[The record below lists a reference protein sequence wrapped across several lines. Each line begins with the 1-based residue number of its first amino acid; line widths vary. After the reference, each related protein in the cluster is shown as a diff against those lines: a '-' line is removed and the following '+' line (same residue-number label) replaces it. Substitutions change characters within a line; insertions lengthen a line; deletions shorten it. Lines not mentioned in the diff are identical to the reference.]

1 MRSPDQNVKS
11 SNRVHSYI
19 LRLQIGQYV
28 EHQTDNIS
36 KLVSVSSKLQLTIIS
51 STLQLSTNQLYS
63 HFSGIPEPR
72 PRQTVPIPCLFSD
85 SHGMLEP
92 RPRQTA
98 PIPVSFTFLWNHRT
112 QTSPDSPY
120 SMLTFLLLMEC
131 QNPGL
136 ARQPLFQSV
145 SRFYLLYKNC
155 SLSLCTSASQLM
167 CEPCNVLQSGPRF
180 DFPQRFLS
188 FVSEPMQVVKS
199 PLPSSSM
206 DLCSASVST
215 IQSISFSSSL

>member
-1 MRSPDQNVKS
+1 MRGQLKHKNTEPKLSNSKQQRNWNETCTNMRSPDQNVKS

-36 KLVSVSSKLQLTIIS
+36 KLVSVSSKLQLTITS

-85 SHGMLEP
+85 SHGMLLEP

-145 SRFYLLYKNC
+145 SRFLVLYKN
-155 SLSLCTSASQLM
+155 L
-167 CEPCNVLQSGPRF
+167 F
-180 DFPQRFLS
+180 
-188 FVSEPMQVVKS
+188 SEPMHVCKPAHV
-199 PLPSSSM
+199 
-206 DLCSASVST
+206 
-215 IQSISFSSSL
+215 